1 MAPREAGVLGFPSE
15 CNTAELQ
22 RVRRT
27 SPRALTLAP
36 FLSLIHRLAPPLLAA
51 GWGGAQRGRL
61 PFAKLHLMNYLK
73 LMEETVLLSGSF
85 QFRISLKNMLNI
97 LIFISYIQ
105 IMQLKRIFKG
115 SGGDSGCKN

>member
-36 FLSLIHRLAPPLLAA
+36 FLSLIHHLAPPLLAA
-51 GWGGAQRGRL
+51 GRGGARRGRL
-61 PFAKLHLMNYLK
+61 ALAKLHLMNYLR
-73 LMEETVLLSGSF
+73 LMEEAVLLSGSF
-85 QFRISLKNMLNI
+85 QLIISLKNVSNV
-97 LIFISYIQ
+97 LIFIYYIQ
-105 IMQLKRIFKG
+105 IMQLKRIFEG
-115 SGGDSGCKN
+115 TGGDSGCKN